1 VEVIN
6 LAQVQKDVSN
16 GYADRNLGNSN
27 NRPITINGTRIIIAT
42 GSSLNDIREAINDA
56 NTEFETG
63 VTASIIFDGEDYR
76 MVLSGEDANTDFNVN
91 TNIRLGGVR
100 LRFSTTQDA
109 ELAEINVDGINITS
123 SSNTINNA
131 IPGISIDLLRENV
144 GGESTTVNVDSDNS
158 AISEKVQAFVTAYND
173 ITTFVNDQKDADWGN
188 DASLRSVRRTL
199 QNLLVTTVGGTGNL
213 NHLVDIGFKTNAQ
226 TGLISIDSAKLE
238 TALSENYDDFE
249 FLLLGDDTTTGIFEQ
264 FTNFLDVW
272 TDNFD
277 GLYAGKKQSHDSSI
291 RSIDAS
297 IERLELRL
305 AQREITLTNQFAAME
320 ELVSGM
326 NSTSTYLSQQMTMLA
341 GLSQGGNN

>member
-1 VEVIN
+1 M
-6 LAQVQKDVSN
+6 
-16 GYADRNLGNSN
+16 
-27 NRPITINGTRIIIAT
+27 
-42 GSSLNDIREAINDA
+42 A
-56 NTEFETG
+56 N
-63 VTASIIFDGEDYR
+63 DYR

-109 ELAEINVDGINITS
+109 ELAEINMDGINITS

-188 DASLRSVRRTL
+188 DASFRSVRRTL

-238 TALSENYDDFE
+238 TALNENYDDFE

-264 FTNFLDVW
+264 FTSFLDVW

-305 AQREITLTNQFAAME
+305 EQREITLTNQFAAME

-326 NSTSTYLSQQMTMLA
+326 NSTSTYLSQQLTMLA